1 MRDGGARRI
10 SHAAAATTGRTR
22 SIVRGGHES
31 LSHVLGHSLHGG
43 GNDGESGR
51 DVPRPIHRTTTT
63 VSTTTTHVAAGS
75 ITTPILVKGIDRP
88 SAIIISKCLI
98 GTTAPKADATMAT
111 RQDDGAKLS
120 LEPSEVVDGIKQ
132 LGLVGEGRSR
142 TSAYFGGG
150 GGPFD
155 FEYFFG
161 MGVRRRVRRGG
172 DDGLD
177 DFFDFVEE
185 ADGIVVVILI
195 ITIIVIS
202 DRREGTASSVGAGA
216 YDAATRSSC
225 CRFSS
230 EKGGGMGRRT
240 H

>member
-1 MRDGGARRI
+1 MRDGGARGI

-75 ITTPILVKGIDRP
+75 ITTPILVKGIDSP
-88 SAIIISKCLI
+88 SAIIIIWKCPI

-161 MGVRRRVRRGG
+161 MGVRRGG
-172 DDGLD
+172 ADGLD

-185 ADGIVVVILI
+185 ADGIVIILI
-195 ITIIVIS
+195 IIIIVIS